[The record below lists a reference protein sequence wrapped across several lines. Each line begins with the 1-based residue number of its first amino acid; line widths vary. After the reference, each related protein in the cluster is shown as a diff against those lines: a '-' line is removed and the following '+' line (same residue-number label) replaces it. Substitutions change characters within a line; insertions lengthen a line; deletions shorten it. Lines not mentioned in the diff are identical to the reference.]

1 MGGHTLKPATDKS
14 DEDTAAICQLGVGSN
29 PGTVVVADELLSQL
43 NLQPYS
49 SSLLVNYKQGM
60 DTTEADESIK
70 HTLLDNLL
78 VDGKEPGSWGIFITR
93 SEMYTQAAQM
103 NGLISYLAIY
113 IGFVLVVHA
122 RRFCRS
128 SNSPTWPTAAAA
140 IVCWHRSAATT
151 ARSAIR

>member
-1 MGGHTLKPATDKS
+1 M
-14 DEDTAAICQLGVGSN
+14 GSN

-70 HTLLDNLL
+70 YTLLDNLL
-78 VDGKEPGSWGIFITR
+78 VDGKEPGSWGVFIIR

-103 NGLISYLAIY
+103 NGMISYLPSTLALY
-113 IGFVLVVHA
+113 WSLHA

-140 IVCWHRSAATT
+140 IVCWHRSAVRT
-151 ARSAIR
+151 ARFAIR

>member
-1 MGGHTLKPATDKS
+1 MGGELGDLYTKYMAGGHTLTLGGHELKPATDKS
-14 DEDTAAICQLGVGSN
+14 DEDTAAIANSAMGSN

-70 HTLLDNLL
+70 YTLLDNLL

-103 NGLISYLAIY
+103 NG
-113 IGFVLVVHA
+113 HD
-122 RRFCRS
+122 
-128 SNSPTWPTAAAA
+128 
-140 IVCWHRSAATT
+140 
-151 ARSAIR
+151 